1 MLEEDEAYAAERVS
15 SMPSDC
21 SFITTKYAAPETKP
35 ITAIIKIIIQSLL
48 SAFFVTAHLIIAIK
62 ATVNY
67 ILIILFITKKV
78 NTALKEGEA
87 LPSVRSLAGELRIS
101 ALTVKKAY
109 DKLEEEGFVTTIHGK
124 GTYVTASDKQLA
136 LEARQREAEADFEK
150 AIDRAL
156 AMGMSREDILETVTL
171 LLEEK

>member
-1 MLEEDEAYAAERVS
+1 MHIILNHS
-15 SMPSDC
+15 SMV
-21 SFITTKYAAPETKP
+21 P
-35 ITAIIKIIIQSLL
+35 IYEQLMEQIKSEIINI
-48 SAFFVTAHLIIAIK
+48 
-62 ATVNY
+62 
-67 ILIILFITKKV
+67 
-78 NTALKEGEA
+78 ALKEGEA